1 MGRRFGLVL
10 VGLSLALGLP
20 ARSLAAQYIY
30 GIGMGLAAPT
40 GDLSDVV
47 GAGGGGTFFIGSMVR
62 DDWMLKLEVGYWAF
76 SPEEI
81 TLEGGLPFE
90 VDGAVMPL
98 RVGVR
103 KFWGESKRF
112 YTGADLGV
120 YYPGGGSR
128 WVQIPL
134 RAWT

>member
-1 MGRRFGLVL
+1 
-10 VGLSLALGLP
+10 
-20 ARSLAAQYIY
+20 
-30 GIGMGLAAPT
+30 MGLAAPT
-40 GDLSDVV
+40 GGFSEAVA
-47 GAGGGGTFFIGSMVR
+47 AGGGGTFFIGSMVR